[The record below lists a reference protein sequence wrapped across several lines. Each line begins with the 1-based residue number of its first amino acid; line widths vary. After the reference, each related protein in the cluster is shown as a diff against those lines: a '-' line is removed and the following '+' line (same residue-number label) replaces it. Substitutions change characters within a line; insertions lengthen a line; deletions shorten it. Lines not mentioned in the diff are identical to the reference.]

1 MKRIVGVLVLF
12 LWSSVAA
19 AQPLQPVQILHQF
32 TTSPSVPDG
41 GLLQVPDGSFY
52 GVTSDT
58 IYRLA
63 TNGQVTIAA
72 RFTDAVGATGMLV
85 AGAGGVLYGT
95 TQWGGDG
102 GQGTV
107 FRFDSASGVLSTLHA
122 FSGFHEGT
130 SPFGGLALAGGQL
143 YGVTRQTVF
152 RTDPSSGAT
161 TILYT
166 FGEGTLGLYNP
177 TSGLTAGADGL
188 LYGTTRTGPGVSP
201 NLGLGAL
208 YRLNPATGVV
218 SVAHAFTD
226 INSPD
231 GRLLLG
237 PDNRLYGSAM
247 GGPGL
252 PGIGV
257 GGIYRFD
264 PAIDAYEVLHQLPQ
278 SSSVIAPG
286 PLVMTPD
293 GSLYGVTLGEA
304 MNIVPALVSTLFRLR
319 PNGGSYIYE
328 VLRTFDF
335 ATTGVSSR
343 AELVRGVDGLIYG
356 YAKQGGAVG
365 AGTLYRFD
373 PAAGGPPS
381 DPLSFTVLHQFVPTT
396 TWMPSAPV
404 AGPDGLLLFG
414 TTSQGGSA
422 QRGAIYALDP
432 TTGAVTIRASIPGT
446 PPGTWR
452 TANTSLIVGADNA
465 LYGTTT
471 AATTTA
477 DEHGIVRFESAG
489 NAVTNVLNSTVPATG
504 GGPYRFPRP
513 DSTLVRAPTGD
524 LYFVREKTLYRR
536 ATNGTVTA
544 AGTGG
549 VGSEQLAPVLGPPV
563 VGGDGRVYVMI
574 STVVD
579 QPSSPTPF
587 IRITRIFRANAA
599 TDTLDEVANLG
610 SLQAGSLVPAPG
622 GGLYFTTSGGTSA
635 DVRRLD
641 PATGTQTAVCG
652 SSAIGVLSSITP
664 FEGAIV
670 GYSYT
675 DARQRLFV
683 CQPSTGATEIRMLP
697 PSIGIFREPLVAI
710 GGFLYGATGDA
721 LVARSWGVAS
731 PTPRQPGGALVRFT
745 LAGPQPLIDS
755 DADGLSNLKET
766 AYGLDPFDATGDDGA
781 AGDPDGDGRT
791 NAQELADGTHPRGVL
806 TRYFAEGATGP
817 FFRTRLDIGNPDD
830 GRAATV
836 LVRFLTDTGARISHS
851 VLVPPGSHNS
861 LDPSTVAGLENV
873 AFSTVVEA
881 DLTVAVDRT
890 MSWDPSGYGS
900 HIETGVVAPATTWYL
915 AEGSTSGPFA
925 LFYLLQN
932 PQATAVDATVRYL
945 RPFGLPPIEKVYT
958 LAPFSRR
965 TIVVDGEGAEL
976 ASTDLSAVITAALP
990 IVAERAMYYSQ
1001 PNQAFAAGHES
1012 AGVTAPALEWFLAEG
1027 ATGTFFDLFV
1037 LIANPNPS
1045 AATVEVEYLLVGGGT
1060 LTKTYTVAGNS
1071 RSTIWVDDEQ
1081 LPAGSG
1087 QRPLANASL
1096 SMTVRSTN
1104 AVPIVVERTMWWPGP
1119 ALTANYWYE
1128 AHNSPG
1134 ATATATR
1141 WVVAGAESGVASG
1154 TQTYLLIANPGT
1166 SPGQARLSYLT
1177 ADGHQHTGGPIDLPA
1192 KSRTSV
1198 QVSYPSASDQRSF
1211 SVLVESLGTVP
1222 VPIVVEHATYSSP
1235 GGVLWGSGGN
1245 ALAAPLP

>member
-1 MKRIVGVLVLF
+1 MKRIVGVLVLC

-85 AGAGGVLYGT
+85 AGAGGLLYGT
-95 TQWGGDG
+95 TQWGGVG

-107 FRFDSASGVLSTLHA
+107 FRFDSASGALSTLHA
-122 FSGFHEGT
+122 FSGLHEGT

-166 FGEGTLGLYNP
+166 FGEGPLGLSNP
-177 TSGLTAGADGL
+177 TSGLTAAADGL
-188 LYGTTRTGPGVSP
+188 LYGTTSSGPGAFP

-226 INSPD
+226 INAPD

-247 GGPGL
+247 SGPGL

-264 PAIDAYEVLHQLPQ
+264 PATDGYDVLHPLPQ

-414 TTSQGGSA
+414 TTSQGGGA

-452 TANTSLIVGADNA
+452 TANTALIVGADNA

-471 AATTTA
+471 AATTIA

-513 DSTLVRAPTGD
+513 DSTLVRAPSGD

-549 VGSEQLAPVLGPPV
+549 GGSEQLAPVLGPPV
-563 VGGDGRVYVMI
+563 VASDGRVYVMI

-599 TDTLDEVANLG
+599 TDTLEEVANLG

-622 GGLYFTTSGGTSA
+622 GGLYFTTSSGTSA
-635 DVRRLD
+635 EVRRLD
-641 PATGTQTAVCG
+641 PATGTQTAVCS

-683 CQPSTGATEIRMLP
+683 CQPLTGATEIRMLP

-710 GGFLYGATGDA
+710 GGFLYGATARRVGRPQLGRRPVRRRDSPA
-721 LVARSWGVAS
+721 APWSASRWPARS
-731 PTPRQPGGALVRFT
+731 R
-745 LAGPQPLIDS
+745 
-755 DADGLSNLKET
+755 
-766 AYGLDPFDATGDDGA
+766 
-781 AGDPDGDGRT
+781 
-791 NAQELADGTHPRGVL
+791 
-806 TRYFAEGATGP
+806 
-817 FFRTRLDIGNPDD
+817 
-830 GRAATV
+830 
-836 LVRFLTDTGARISHS
+836 
-851 VLVPPGSHNS
+851 
-861 LDPSTVAGLENV
+861 
-873 AFSTVVEA
+873 
-881 DLTVAVDRT
+881 
-890 MSWDPSGYGS
+890 
-900 HIETGVVAPATTWYL
+900 
-915 AEGSTSGPFA
+915 
-925 LFYLLQN
+925 
-932 PQATAVDATVRYL
+932 
-945 RPFGLPPIEKVYT
+945 
-958 LAPFSRR
+958 
-965 TIVVDGEGAEL
+965 
-976 ASTDLSAVITAALP
+976 
-990 IVAERAMYYSQ
+990 
-1001 PNQAFAAGHES
+1001 
-1012 AGVTAPALEWFLAEG
+1012 
-1027 ATGTFFDLFV
+1027 
-1037 LIANPNPS
+1037 
-1045 AATVEVEYLLVGGGT
+1045 
-1060 LTKTYTVAGNS
+1060 
-1071 RSTIWVDDEQ
+1071 
-1081 LPAGSG
+1081 
-1087 QRPLANASL
+1087 
-1096 SMTVRSTN
+1096 
-1104 AVPIVVERTMWWPGP
+1104 
-1119 ALTANYWYE
+1119 
-1128 AHNSPG
+1128 
-1134 ATATATR
+1134 
-1141 WVVAGAESGVASG
+1141 
-1154 TQTYLLIANPGT
+1154 
-1166 SPGQARLSYLT
+1166 
-1177 ADGHQHTGGPIDLPA
+1177 
-1192 KSRTSV
+1192 
-1198 QVSYPSASDQRSF
+1198 
-1211 SVLVESLGTVP
+1211 
-1222 VPIVVEHATYSSP
+1222 
-1235 GGVLWGSGGN
+1235 
-1245 ALAAPLP
+1245 